1 MNKDLFKAL
10 VSKMVG
16 QDNIATVVE
25 ILSESEAFSS
35 DEYDNII
42 SLLAGAYTT
51 PVIKESAKPFI
62 GDQVELKFKSLNKT
76 KMRVRYTHQRVI
88 KTLEHNGEFLN
99 KWEAERK
106 GLAEEFKAN
115 ATDRISDEVY
125 TDCCSYDTWAK
136 YQCGNIVPI
145 D

>member
-10 VSKMVG
+10 ASKMVG
-16 QDNIATVVE
+16 QDNVATLVE

-35 DEYDNII
+35 DEFDNII

-62 GDQVELKFKSLNKT
+62 GDQTDLKFKSFNKT
-76 KMRVRYTHQRVI
+76 KMRVRYTHKMV
-88 KTLEHNGEFLN
+88 KKLLEHNGEFLAR
-99 KWEAERK
+99 WEAERK

-115 ATDRISDEVY
+115 AVDCVSDEVS

-136 YQCGNIVPI
+136 HQFGNTVSI

>member
-1 MNKDLFKAL
+1 MNKELFKAL
-10 VSKMVG
+10 ASKMVG
-16 QDNIATVVE
+16 QDNIVTVVE

-35 DEYDNII
+35 DEFDNII
-42 SLLAGAYTT
+42 SLLAGAYKT

-62 GDQVELKFKSLNKT
+62 GDQIDLKFKSFNKT
-76 KMRVRYTHQRVI
+76 KMRVRYTHKMV
-88 KTLEHNGEFLN
+88 KKMLEHKGEFLT

-115 ATDRISDEVY
+115 AMDRVSDEIN

-136 YQCGNIVPI
+136 YQCGEDVVI

>member
-76 KMRVRYTHQRVI
+76 KMSVRYTHKQV
-88 KTLEHNGEFLN
+88 KKLLEHNGDFLT

-115 ATDRISDEVY
+115 AMDRISDEIHS
-125 TDCCSYDTWAK
+125 DCCSYDTWAK
-136 YQCGNIVPI
+136 YQCGHEVVI